1 MVGVA
6 TSTPEI
12 TVAVNSALR
21 GASGLS
27 LGNLLG
33 ASIVIM
39 SLLAG
44 LAAILAGKL
53 SINRFLK
60 NDDFLLYLA
69 ISVLPA
75 VAVLDGQLTR
85 LDGIW
90 LVAVY
95 FLFAARMYQRR
106 NIYEP
111 HLSVPTPGGQRANLL
126 KDIIILA
133 IALVAILTSAYY
145 LVNSSL
151 FVAHALSI
159 SPIIIGLLVLS
170 IGTNLPE
177 LTLVLTQSY
186 RQSQNLVLGDLLS
199 NVLLNVPTLGLLAL
213 IRPFTV
219 LAPTSV
225 IISAAFLVIAVAVFG
240 ILMWSKNQLT
250 RREGVWLF
258 IIYATYATSSVI
270 TLISS

>member
-1 MVGVA
+1 
-6 TSTPEI
+6 
-12 TVAVNSALR
+12 
-21 GASGLS
+21 
-27 LGNLLG
+27 
-33 ASIVIM
+33 
-39 SLLAG
+39 
-44 LAAILAGKL
+44 
-53 SINRFLK
+53 
-60 NDDFLLYLA
+60 
-69 ISVLPA
+69 
-75 VAVLDGQLTR
+75 
-85 LDGIW
+85 
-90 LVAVY
+90 
-95 FLFAARMYQRR
+95 
-106 NIYEP
+106 
-111 HLSVPTPGGQRANLL
+111 
-126 KDIIILA
+126 
-133 IALVAILTSAYY
+133 
-145 LVNSSL
+145 
-151 FVAHALSI
+151 
-159 SPIIIGLLVLS
+159 LS